1 MSPFYE
7 RETGRELERGEI
19 FEITNKGP
27 VGPTRIEIWDDDHAL
42 VIPPKGH
49 RVYLR
54 KSGKD
59 YSTFVNG
66 RVMATK
72 ESISNNARGSG
83 GVEWRER

>member
-7 RETGRELERGEI
+7 RETGRELKRGEI
-19 FEITNKGP
+19 FELRNKGP
-27 VGPTRIEIWDDDHAL
+27 VDPTLVEIWDDDHAL

-54 KSGKD
+54 KHNKE
-59 YSTFVNG
+59 YSIFVDG

-72 ESISNNARGSG
+72 ESISNNSRGTG
-83 GVEWRER
+83 GVEWREK